1 MIISKQGT
9 FMTLH
14 ALLNR
19 LARPALFSCSLL
31 LLPHNVLAAPSAQS
45 LADDVQAQVVQWR
58 RHFHQHPELSNR
70 EFNTAKTLAA
80 ELTKMGLE
88 VKTGIAHNGV
98 VGYLKGAKP
107 GPTVA
112 LRADIDALPVVEQT
126 DLPFASKAKGTFRGK
141 EVGVMHA
148 CGHDTHMAIL
158 LGVAKSL
165 SQIKAQLTG
174 NVLFIFQPAE
184 EGAPKGEEGGA
195 ELMLKEG
202 LFDTYKPDVAFGLHS
217 WSALN
222 AGQIGYRSGPA
233 MASADQF
240 EIIIKGRQ
248 THGSRPWGGVDPIVV
263 AAQTVMAVQTIA
275 SRQVNVTKAPSIIS
289 FGVIEG
295 GIRNNII
302 PDSVKLIGTIRNFD
316 MGIRD
321 QIHKKLKITATHVAK
336 AAGAEALV
344 NIDLGYPVTVNNPK
358 LVKATLPSLTAVVG
372 EQNMVEMDLVTG
384 AEDFSYFASEVPGF
398 FYFLGSTE
406 KGIDAKT
413 APSNHSPLF
422 RVDESSLKV
431 GVQSLL
437 QATLDYMSRQ
447 AGH

>member
-1 MIISKQGT
+1 MKLYS
-9 FMTLH
+9 TLW
-14 ALLNR
+14 
-19 LARPALFSCSLL
+19 SCSLL
-31 LLPHNVLAAPSAQS
+31 LSSFGLLATASAAVPDTAA
-45 LADDVQAQVVQWR
+45 LAGSVEQQVVDWR
-58 RHFHQHPELSNR
+58 RHFHQYPELSNR
-70 EFNTAKTLAA
+70 EFNTAKTIAD
-80 ELTKMGLE
+80 ELKRLGLE
-88 VKTGIAHNGV
+88 VKTGVAHTGV
-98 VGYLKGAKP
+98 TGFLRGSKP

-112 LRADIDALPVVEQT
+112 LRADMDALPVLEASG
-126 DLPFASKAKGTFRGK
+126 LPFASTATATFRGK
-141 EVGVMHA
+141 KTGVMHA

-165 SQIKAQLTG
+165 TQIKGELTG

-184 EGAPKGEEGGA
+184 EGAPGDEEGGA

-217 WSALN
+217 WSSLN
-222 AGQIGYRSGPA
+222 AGKVGYRSGPA

-240 EIIIKGRQ
+240 EIIIKGQQ

-321 QIHKKLKITATHVAK
+321 QIHQKLKHTAVHIAK
-336 AAGAEALV
+336 SAGAEAQV
-344 NIDLGYPVTVNNPK
+344 TIDLGYPVMVNDAE
-358 LVKATLPSLTAVVG
+358 LTKATLPSLEAVVG
-372 EQNMVEMDLVTG
+372 KENLVEMDLVTG
-384 AEDFSYFASEVPGF
+384 AEDFAYFSNKVPGF
-398 FYFLGSTE
+398 FYFLGSTPN
-406 KGIDAKT
+406 GSDAKT
-413 APSNHSPLF
+413 APSNHSPLYF
-422 RVDESSLKV
+422 ADESSLKV
-431 GVQSLL
+431 GVQTLL
-437 QATLDYMSRQ
+437 QATLDYMARRQ
-447 AGH
+447 